1 MGNILDM
8 DEGKI
13 LVATDIHGNW
23 EDYVKIRKVYEKL
36 KRDKRADILVYDGDL
51 IHSDGK
57 YEDKSLEIL
66 DDLIDNPDKSIIPVL
81 GNHELMHIYHLEV
94 KKDEMDT
101 SFAEPLEIRI
111 EEERNNNRE
120 KYIEFMKQMP
130 YAIRTKG
137 GVVINHTGPNP
148 PMTGLYRKGYGD
160 LVQKYDAFQLMN
172 QLDHDKILKQ
182 LKDTTREL
190 IEKDYGHKLAD
201 NFFDDFSP
209 QISQI
214 FLSSPLGNYLWDV
227 FFNLN
232 EFGFEERM
240 YNEMLDKFL
249 KTMSNGNRKQDFL
262 VSGHIGVTGG
272 YKTINATQ
280 LRICSSSGTSDSNK
294 VLALVDASQEYLV
307 IDSLV
312 DKLVSLNH

>member
-1 MGNILDM
+1 MGNILDI
-8 DEGKI
+8 DNGKI

-23 EDYVKIRKVYEKL
+23 EDYVKIREKYKTL
-36 KRDKRADILVYDGDL
+36 KRNEKADILAYDGDI

-81 GNHELMHIYHLEV
+81 GNHELMHIYHLEI
-94 KKDEMDT
+94 KKGEMST

-111 EEERNNNRE
+111 EQERKNNRE
-120 KYIEFMKQMP
+120 KYIKFMKQMP

-148 PMTGLYRKGYGD
+148 PMAGFCRKGYEN
-160 LVQKYDAFQLMN
+160 LVKFDSFRLMN
-172 QLDHDKILKQ
+172 QLDHDKILNP

-190 IEKDYGHKLAD
+190 IEQDYGHKLAD

-209 QISQI
+209 QIGQI
-214 FLSSPLGNYLWDV
+214 FSSSPIGNYLWDV
-227 FFNLN
+227 FFNMN
-232 EFGFEERM
+232 EFDFKGGV
-240 YNEMLDKFL
+240 YNLMLDNFL
-249 KTMSNGNRKQDFL
+249 KTMSNGNKKQEFL
-262 VSGHIGVTGG
+262 VSGHIWVPDG
-272 YKTINATQ
+272 YKTINGTQ

-294 VLALVDASQEYLV
+294 VLALVDASKEYVIIEGLV
-307 IDSLV
+307 QDLQY
-312 DKLVSLNH
+312 LNH

>member
-1 MGNILDM
+1 MGNIIDI
-8 DEGKI
+8 DKGKI

-23 EDYVKIRKVYEKL
+23 EDYVKIREKYKTL
-36 KRDKRADILVYDGDL
+36 KSQGKADMLTYDGDI

-66 DDLIDNPDKSIIPVL
+66 DDLIDNPDKTIIPVL

-94 KKDEMDT
+94 KKDKMDT

-111 EEERNNNRE
+111 EKEGKNRE

-148 PMTGLYRKGYGD
+148 PMAGLYRKGYGD
-160 LVQKYDAFQLMN
+160 LVQKYDSFNLMD
-172 QLDHDKILKQ
+172 QLDHDKNLDPLKI
-182 LKDTTREL
+182 TTRKL

-209 QISQI
+209 QIGQI

-227 FFNLN
+227 FFNMN

-249 KTMSNGNRKQDFL
+249 KTMSNGNKKQEFL
-262 VSGHIGVTGG
+262 VSGHIWVPDG

-294 VLALVDASQEYLV
+294 VMALVDASQEYLV

-312 DKLVSLNH
+312 DKLVYLNH